1 MHILGN
7 CAALVQ
13 NKLIHLGEYL
23 APVPR
28 LEYIGSIPVV
38 YGIDQHTTVNR
49 YTIIV
54 KEAQ

>member
-13 NKLIHLGEYL
+13 NKLVHLGEYL
-23 APVPR
+23 APVAR